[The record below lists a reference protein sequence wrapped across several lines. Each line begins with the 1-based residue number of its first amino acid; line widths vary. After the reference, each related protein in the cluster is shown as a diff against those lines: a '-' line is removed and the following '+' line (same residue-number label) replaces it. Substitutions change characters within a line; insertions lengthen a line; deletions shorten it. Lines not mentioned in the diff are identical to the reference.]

1 MQASPPFLNIARPHG
16 QFLRDVYLSWFIYRT
31 PESKTNRSNHCFVNK
46 PKTHLFAY
54 CIKHYQCFKLL
65 SLHIRVDH
73 VSPILWS
80 SYTLFLYKICIR
92 IYKLNKSQSEQSSRC
107 IPMTGPVDP
116 AYILHTVHQVSPNWR
131 LFMTCCWRW
140 QPHFIALISKMVFT
154 VQK

>member
-1 MQASPPFLNIARPHG
+1 MQAFLHSWISPDPMDN
-16 QFLRDVYLSWFIYRT
+16 FLRDVYILWIIYRT

-54 CIKHYQCFKLL
+54 CVKHYQCFKLL